1 LILSADGV
9 CLGVSVMDPVIVAK
23 RLEAAADCLSGLSF
37 DLVDSSDLAGLRTA
51 LNRVRGS
58 VQITEARFVT
68 RVAALADQG
77 RAPDPEDEQK
87 RGARSSSREA
97 KRTTRNA
104 EVLHRF
110 PALAAALEAG
120 RVSMDHID
128 AVAVIW
134 SCANDAARSALEAD
148 DQELARLASRLSVVE
163 FAAHL
168 RRQREAERR
177 DSGETRELRE
187 RRANRAFSDWNPMTG
202 RYELR
207 VNLNAA
213 RGKALETAIET
224 EIDRMIRDDDLADT
238 HPDLRSDRGHL
249 RAYAIANLASKGFQI
264 DAPTV
269 SLGARTELC
278 VLIDAETLRIGE
290 HTGTVC
296 ETVDGIPIP
305 VSLARRLAC
314 EAAVIPIVMGSTGE
328 VLDLGRTTRL
338 ANRAQRRS
346 CAAMYRTCAAPGC
359 EVGFDRCEI
368 HHLHWWEHGGPT
380 DMSNLVPLCGRHH
393 HLIHDAGF
401 TATLTANRTLRWY
414 RPDGTLDA
422 DQPLRPRASQ
432 PATTSSSGMGSGQGG
447 HAPPGNTDSPPG
459 RPAAAPPGDT
469 GNGAGEQLILV
480 A

>member
-1 LILSADGV
+1 
-9 CLGVSVMDPVIVAK
+9 MDPVIVAK

-37 DLVDSSDLAGLRTA
+37 DLADTSDLGVLRAA

-87 RGARSSSREA
+87 RGARSSPREA

-134 SCANDAARSALEAD
+134 SCANPTDRSALEAD
-148 DQELARLASRLSVVE
+148 DAELAKLASRLSVVE

-187 RRANRAFSDWNPMTG
+187 RRANRAFSEWNPMTG

-207 VNLNAA
+207 VNLDAA

-224 EIDRMIRDDDLADT
+224 EIDRMVRDDDLGDT

-249 RAYAIANLASKGFQI
+249 RAYAIASLASKGFQL
-264 DAPTV
+264 DTPTT

-290 HTGTVC
+290 HTGTMC

-380 DMSNLVPLCGRHH
+380 DMANLVPFCGRHH

-401 TATLTANRTLRWY
+401 TATLTANRTLNWY
-414 RPDGTLDA
+414 RPDGTHDA
-422 DQPLRPRASQ
+422 DQPLRPRAAR
-432 PATTSSSGMGSGQGG
+432 PATSDSSGSMGSSGSDSGHGGQ
-447 HAPPGNTDSPPG
+447 APPGDPDGSGSPPG
-459 RPAAAPPGDT
+459 RPVTAPPGDT
-469 GNGAGEQLILV
+469 GTGAGEQLILV

>member
-1 LILSADGV
+1 
-9 CLGVSVMDPVIVAK
+9 MDPVIVAK

-37 DLVDSSDLAGLRTA
+37 DLVDTSDLAGLRAA

-58 VQITEARFVT
+58 VQVTEARFVT

-87 RGARSSSREA
+87 RGARSSPKEA

-110 PALAAALEAG
+110 PALTAALEAG

-134 SCANDAARSALEAD
+134 SCANPTDRSALEAD
-148 DQELARLASRLSVVE
+148 DQELAKLAGRLSVVE

-177 DSGETRELRE
+177 DSGESRELRE

-207 VNLNAA
+207 INLDAA
-213 RGKALETAIET
+213 RGKALETAIDA
-224 EIDRMIRDDDLADT
+224 EIDRMIRDDDLDAA

-249 RAYAIANLASKGFQI
+249 RAYAIASLASKGFQL

-314 EAAVIPIVMGSTGE
+314 EAAVIPIVLGSTGE
-328 VLDLGRTTRL
+328 VLDLGRATRL

-346 CAAMYRTCAAPGC
+346 CAAMYPTCAAPGC

-380 DMSNLVPLCGRHH
+380 DMNNLVPLCGRHH

-401 TATLTANRTLRWY
+401 TAALTGNRTLRWY

-422 DQPLRPRASQ
+422 DQPLRPRAARPGNQ
-432 PATTSSSGMGSGQGG
+432 PGTSSNDGTGSGGG
-447 HAPPGNTDSPPG
+447 G
-459 RPAAAPPGDT
+459 RGGGAPPGDPGGGGRPAT
-469 GNGAGEQLILV
+469 APPGEPGDGAGEQLILV

>member
-1 LILSADGV
+1 
-9 CLGVSVMDPVIVAK
+9 
-23 RLEAAADCLSGLSF
+23 
-37 DLVDSSDLAGLRTA
+37 
-51 LNRVRGS
+51 
-58 VQITEARFVT
+58 
-68 RVAALADQG
+68 
-77 RAPDPEDEQK
+77 
-87 RGARSSSREA
+87 
-97 KRTTRNA
+97 
-104 EVLHRF
+104 
-110 PALAAALEAG
+110 
-120 RVSMDHID
+120 MDHID

-401 TATLTANRTLRWY
+401 TATLTTNRTLRWY